1 MSGKIYQIKV
11 SLRGSKPNI
20 WRRILIPSDML
31 LSEFHYVLQAT
42 MGWTNS
48 HLHQFI
54 YDGEYY
60 TKKMPDEMMMD
71 DFGIDYEN
79 MKVSDFLSGEKDK
92 MIYEYDFGDGWVH
105 DILLEKITD
114 PDPNQFYPVC
124 IKGKMNCPPE
134 DCGGIWGYYDMLN
147 ILEDPSHEEYE
158 NYKEWLGEDFDPA
171 YFNLDEINAFLR
183 DPTFGFTRLF

>member
-1 MSGKIYQIKV
+1 MSKEIYQIKV
-11 SLRGSKPNI
+11 NLRGSKPNI

-60 TKKMPDEMMMD
+60 TKKLPDEMMMD

-79 MKVSDFLSGEKDK
+79 MKVSDFLSHEKDK
-92 MIYEYDFGDGWVH
+92 MIYEYDFGDGWQHNV
-105 DILLEKITD
+105 LLEKILE
-114 PDPNQFYPVC
+114 PDPKQFYPVC

-134 DCGGIWGYYDMLN
+134 DCGGLWGYDNMLE
-147 ILEDPSHEEYE
+147 ILSDPKHEEYE
-158 NYKEWLGEDFDPA
+158 NMCDWVGDDFDPA
-171 YFNLDEINAFLR
+171 YFDLDEINAFLR
-183 DPTFGFTRLF
+183 DPSFGFTRLF